1 MKKISLFISLTLF
14 TFSFSINLIEKSL
27 KINFAGKG
35 ILEGKELQELLKKKF
50 RVSNKDSQKKINE
63 MIEDII
69 YPEKMAWNNVDLRYD
84 PGKNIPIKKMN
95 VWTQVLLEG
104 DKKYIKFFVYDYE
117 AVFVAPPIIKRKCTT
132 FLFIKNCKNVK
143 VEQTITIDELK
154 DYIDKLMYPK
164 IYNRAQLLL
173 PKENNSKFYEIYKK
187 NSPIKFN

>member
-35 ILEGKELQELLKKKF
+35 ILGSKELQELLKKKL
-50 RVSNKDSQKKINE
+50 RVSNKDSQKTINE
-63 MIEDII
+63 TIEDII
-69 YPEKMAWNNVDLRYD
+69 YPDKMAWNNVDLQHN
-84 PGKNIPIKKMN
+84 PGKNIRIKKMCFLTN
-95 VWTQVLLEG
+95 LLNG
-104 DKKYIKFFVYDYE
+104 DEKYIQFIAYDYE

-143 VEQTITIDELK
+143 VEQTITEKEIN
-154 DYIDKLMYPK
+154 DYIEKVMNPK

-173 PKENNSKFYEIYKK
+173 PKENYSKFYEFYKK
-187 NSPIKFN
+187 NSPLKFN

>member
-27 KINFAGKG
+27 KINYAVKG
-35 ILEGKELQELLKKKF
+35 ILERKELQEHMRKNF
-50 RVSNKDSQKKINE
+50 IVSNKDSQKKINE
-63 MIEDII
+63 LIRDIM
-69 YPEKMAWNNVDLRYD
+69 YFDGWAWNNFDFKHD
-84 PGKNIPIKKMN
+84 PREKNIRAISSLI
-95 VWTQVLLEG
+95 LLKALDNE
-104 DKKYIKFFVYDYE
+104 KYMKFIVYDYE

-132 FLFIKNCKNVK
+132 FLSIKKCKNVK
-143 VEQTITIDELK
+143 VEQTITEKEIN
-154 DYIDKLMYPK
+154 DYLEKVMNPK

>member
-1 MKKISLFISLTLF
+1 MKIISLFISLTLF

-35 ILEGKELQELLKKKF
+35 ILGSKELQELLKKKL
-50 RVSNKDSQKKINE
+50 RVSNKDSQKTINE
-63 MIEDII
+63 TIEDII
-69 YPEKMAWNNVDLRYD
+69 YPDKMAWNNVDLKHD
-84 PGKNIPIKKMN
+84 PGKNIRIKKMSFLTN
-95 VWTQVLLEG
+95 LLNG
-104 DKKYIKFFVYDYE
+104 DKKYIQFIVYDYE

-143 VEQTITIDELK
+143 VEQTITQKELE

-164 IYNRAQLLL
+164 IYNRAQLFL

-187 NSPIKFN
+187 NSTITFN